1 VGSQT
6 VTHHKAT
13 SVCLFFVFFHENAFS
28 EEFVIL
34 INYIFSRQLAYMCSQ
49 SLNHRSGD
57 GGGIGSQVVTHHKV
71 TSENAFSEEFV
82 TLINYI
88 FSRQLAYMYV
98 LTISSS

>member
-1 VGSQT
+1 
-6 VTHHKAT
+6 
-13 SVCLFFVFFHENAFS
+13 
-28 EEFVIL
+28 
-34 INYIFSRQLAYMCSQ
+34 
-49 SLNHRSGD
+49 
-57 GGGIGSQVVTHHKV
+57 V